1 MSENAFKY
9 LIGKQGSK
17 GSETMHLDLSM
28 SEYLIP
34 TNSKLSIEEKQRL
47 FGVKTRMINIPSNYP
62 KPDMIYL
69 CHCGLRED
77 MKHIYICK
85 VNNEGKQ
92 PETEYEKIY
101 TGNISEQINVF
112 RKFETNLE
120 RRRTIIAKENFP
132 HDPCEIHCSRK
143 SIVMG

>member
-1 MSENAFKY
+1 
-9 LIGKQGSK
+9 
-17 GSETMHLDLSM
+17 M
-28 SEYLIP
+28 SEYLLP

-92 PETEYEKIY
+92 PETDMKKSTQE
-101 TGNISEQINVF
+101 ISLNKSMCLENLKSTLKEEEQ
-112 RKFETNLE
+112 L
-120 RRRTIIAKENFP
+120 
-132 HDPCEIHCSRK
+132 
-143 SIVMG
+143 